1 MNPFVPKI
9 TDYPKIY
16 STFISD
22 KERKILKRKK
32 LYNWEK
38 PQYVAEQSA
47 DIIIKPDLG
56 STGTIGTISDIINGY
71 YRGYEAIKQMIEDLE
86 CERGYSYRRKK

>member
-32 LYNWEK
+32 LYNWEN
-38 PQYVAEQSA
+38 PH
-47 DIIIKPDLG
+47 
-56 STGTIGTISDIINGY
+56 T
-71 YRGYEAIKQMIEDLE
+71 
-86 CERGYSYRRKK
+86 